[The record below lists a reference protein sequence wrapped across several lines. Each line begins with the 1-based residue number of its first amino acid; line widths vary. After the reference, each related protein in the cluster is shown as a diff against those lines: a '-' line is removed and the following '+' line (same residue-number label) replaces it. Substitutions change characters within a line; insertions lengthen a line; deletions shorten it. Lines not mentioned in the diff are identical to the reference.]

1 MRSLLSLILVASS
14 LFTGCIFGCG
24 FEGEGDR
31 TYRRGNEALILCTNG
46 GFVLTT
52 ETGYTEGRYVFDGTT
67 TTATLENTAQVV
79 FELTDNYADGT
90 ASTPALGATAW
101 QSVTLDQVD
110 LDHAHLQCKDLEA
123 RDWWTRE

>member
-1 MRSLLSLILVASS
+1 MRFLLALILTASI
-14 LFTGCIFGCG
+14 LLPGCFACG

-52 ETGYTEGRYVFDGTT
+52 ETGYIEGRYVFDGTT
-67 TTATLENTAQVV
+67 TTATLENTLDVV
-79 FELTDNYADGT
+79 FKLTDNHADGT
-90 ASTPALGATAW
+90 ATTPELGASAW
-101 QSVTLDQVD
+101 ESVELDQVD

-123 RDWWTRE
+123 RDWWTAE